1 MNQVAASILILA
13 ASILAHTANSSTTD
27 DGFGGILGLIAM
39 GLGLWGGMSLL
50 TASLRDRVDAVG
62 EAPDTPGL
70 ATSARTALQGLVPS
84 SQRTPAP
91 LGQDYGLSAETSARV
106 AAVTQRR
113 HLDRG
118 SRTEVRRGAR
128 PAA

>member
-50 TASLRDRVDAVG
+50 NASLRDRVDAVG

-70 ATSARTALQGLVPS
+70 ATSAHTALQGLVP
-84 SQRTPAP
+84 QRTPGP

-106 AAVTQRR
+106 AAVTQGR

-118 SRTEVRRGAR
+118 SRTEARRGSR